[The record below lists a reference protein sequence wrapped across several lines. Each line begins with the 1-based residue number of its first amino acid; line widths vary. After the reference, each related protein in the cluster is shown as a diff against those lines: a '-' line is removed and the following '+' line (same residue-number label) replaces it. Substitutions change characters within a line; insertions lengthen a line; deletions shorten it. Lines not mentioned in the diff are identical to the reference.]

1 VAACGERS
9 AGRARAAD
17 WRSDVI
23 FGDRSTRST
32 SRQGFPTIAA
42 GPGWVEGRNVRF
54 DYRWTGSNTDKI
66 RTFAD
71 ELVRLNPDVL
81 LANGPS
87 LLAGL
92 QQATRT
98 LPIVFVIVDDPVG
111 AGFVSTI
118 ANPGGNTTGFSS
130 FESSLGGKWLGLLK
144 EVGPH
149 ITHVGILFNPITA
162 PYVQIYFRSV
172 EAAASSFGITV
183 AAAQVRD
190 TSDLD
195 GVISTYTSNGALIVP
210 PDTFTVVHRALIIA
224 LAAEHRVPV
233 VYPFRYF
240 AIEGGL
246 MVYGIDTLDL
256 YRRGASYVDRILR
269 GIKPADLPVQQP
281 TKFEFLINLKTA
293 KALGLTVPDRL
304 LVAAD
309 EVIE

>member
-1 VAACGERS
+1 
-9 AGRARAAD
+9 
-17 WRSDVI
+17 
-23 FGDRSTRST
+23 
-32 SRQGFPTIAA
+32 
-42 GPGWVEGRNVRF
+42 
-54 DYRWTGSNTDKI
+54 
-66 RTFAD
+66 
-71 ELVRLNPDVL
+71 
-81 LANGPS
+81 
-87 LLAGL
+87 
-92 QQATRT
+92 
-98 LPIVFVIVDDPVG
+98 
-111 AGFVSTI
+111 
-118 ANPGGNTTGFSS
+118 
-130 FESSLGGKWLGLLK
+130 
-144 EVGPH
+144 
-149 ITHVGILFNPITA
+149 
-162 PYVQIYFRSV
+162 
-172 EAAASSFGITV
+172 V

-233 VYPFRYF
+233 VCPFRYF

-281 TKFEFLINLKTA
+281 TKFEFLINLRTA

-304 LVAAD
+304 LVTAD